1 MRITQNK
8 YYQVNINKNVNSK
21 MNYASMLTFKMSV
34 NEPLQSVDRL
44 EKTVQKKSFL
54 TKMKNSAIIA
64 GSFLAGLFGISA
76 NKDSKNSIDTT
87 EEINSENVTNNGKIQ
102 SEKIFEIEE
111 FLDNSMLLEEFFKL
125 NPNIDINSKNK
136 NGDTIVLKAIR
147 ENNYHILHQLKKQEQ
162 AGIINGINWNA
173 IDSEGKN
180 GLMIAIERNHSRD
193 IEYLNGND
201 YERVYNYKKSYEK
214 KSNDKNTVYDIND
227 LLELGVNPNYINKKT
242 KFQNFYCT
250 PLQELIIVSNKAA
263 VDAMLESP
271 KTDVNLSH
279 PDTPP
284 PIFMMDDTF
293 YGDYALFERM
303 IKHPSCDL
311 HKEYKGQCICEY
323 LSEPDRSFMAHRDMI
338 DMVQEILTKKSC
350 DNLKQ
355 YYQTNGELTLDQIY
369 EYIQL
374 PQLNDVIDK
383 PLNDLNQNI
392 AHFAAG
398 VHVDGYEELRKLNM
412 IIKQILKHSYI
423 LHSEDA
429 LGRTAFDIACEAGN
443 YNFLKVLLSGADRFI
458 LSFSGWELEKALK
471 KLPQEQLDEILPFV
485 REQYKKHNMTFM

>member
-1 MRITQNK
+1 MRITENK
-8 YYQVNINKNVNSK
+8 YYQININTNVKSK
-21 MNYASMLTFKMSV
+21 KSYTSTPTFKMGANKPLHTV
-34 NEPLQSVDRL
+34 NSL
-44 EKTVQKKSFL
+44 EKTVQQTGMWTKIKTFL
-54 TKMKNSAIIA
+54 T
-64 GSFLAGLFGISA
+64 GSFLAGLFGLSM
-76 NKDSKNSIDTT
+76 KDRTDKPNG
-87 EEINSENVTNNGKIQ
+87 INTQNAVNNGKIQ

-111 FLDNSMLLEEFFKL
+111 FLDNSMLLEEFFKV
-125 NPNIDINSKNK
+125 NPNIDINSRNK

-147 ENNYHILHQLKKQEQ
+147 ENHYDILHQLKKQEQ

-173 IDSEGKN
+173 VDSDGKN

-227 LLELGVNPNYINKKT
+227 LLELGVNPNYINNKT

-311 HKEYKGQCICEY
+311 YKEYKGQSICEY
-323 LSEPDRSFMAHRDMI
+323 LSNSGRSFLAQRDMI

-350 DNLKQ
+350 DNLKK

-374 PQLNDVIDK
+374 PQLHGVIDVS
-383 PLNDLNQNI
+383 LNDLKQNI

-398 VHVDGYEELRKLNM
+398 VHVDGYEQLRKLNM
-412 IIKQILKHSYI
+412 IIKQIVRRNYFI
-423 LHSEDA
+423 LHREDA

-443 YNFLKVLLSGADRFI
+443 YNFLKVLLSSTDRSI